1 MGRTLVLPPSQR
13 MYLLE
18 KDNKKQRNKFSFDH
32 FFHMESISNEHVG
45 LDIISM
51 ETFLKREAMTGRM
64 LDHDTK
70 LPTYPPMNNR
80 TNWDGSSRQEIRVL
94 NSWLRT
100 TTHVV
105 TDWDPEECMAVF
117 PQSTSSKDVEELQQM
132 KESVDKNGG
141 FPTFEKYIGKPNPV
155 NAEPIERMKE
165 NWAGRKRLCIYDEHM
180 QKEPIIHF
188 PMDHGGPYKSRLLVH
203 FYAFLFFQDW
213 KEDLWMKRFVRDHV
227 RYIDEIQCAAARV
240 VHAIRERAR
249 SRNPDTNPD
258 GLFDTFH
265 IRRGDFQYTVVK
277 VPAEEI
283 VEMSNRQL
291 TPNTTIY
298 VATDEKDLKFFKP
311 LTDKYDVVFLHD
323 FMHELEDV
331 NTNYFGKFGP

>member
-117 PQSTSSKDVEELQQM
+117 PQSTDPKDVEELQVLNLDA
-132 KESVDKNGG
+132 KDLPNIR
-141 FPTFEKYIGKPNPV
+141 IGCIVCKSIL
-155 NAEPIERMKE
+155 AELHD
-165 NWAGRKRLCIYDEHM
+165 G
-180 QKEPIIHF
+180 
-188 PMDHGGPYKSRLLVH
+188 
-203 FYAFLFFQDW
+203 
-213 KEDLWMKRFVRDHV
+213 
-227 RYIDEIQCAAARV
+227 QCAEQDQSD
-240 VHAIRERAR
+240 IE
-249 SRNPDTNPD
+249 
-258 GLFDTFH
+258 
-265 IRRGDFQYTVVK
+265 
-277 VPAEEI
+277 
-283 VEMSNRQL
+283 
-291 TPNTTIY
+291 
-298 VATDEKDLKFFKP
+298 
-311 LTDKYDVVFLHD
+311 
-323 FMHELEDV
+323 HE
-331 NTNYFGKFGP
+331 